1 LKAQE
6 GMFVAKEQQAIILE
20 EATNGM
26 IALLKEQEMVTITS
40 KQIKNGNRL

>member
-1 LKAQE
+1 LKAKE
-6 GMFVAKEQQAIILE
+6 VMCVAKELQAILL

-26 IALLKEQEMVTITS
+26 IALLKEQEMVTIPS